1 MSPALVNGSGGGGGG
16 STGALTLRRGPI
28 AAEFQGPGPA
38 AVALPSTIGK
48 STSESTKGRAPAFS
62 FGIRHNP
69 GKTSLGPG
77 PGQYNVA
84 RLHHKGKDDG
94 PAPSISGRP
103 KESKHDITPAPGD
116 YNPEKGGKFIG
127 ESSPSFTFGA
137 KVKDERKDN
146 LPDTHNLF
154 SIVAM
159 SSRHDVVAAESINL
173 LNSFFVWALFCVGD
187 SCRVVP
193 RDAIPRP
200 APNAYSLPPALGTGL
215 APAFSISGR
224 GKSPI
229 DERVLNPGP
238 GAYESGN
245 QDKYKARSPSY
256 SISSRTNIPTDQT
269 QKPGPGA
276 HSPEK
281 IKQESSPAHTF
292 GVKHSPYL
300 GKLKGL

>member
-103 KESKHDITPAPGD
+103 KESRHDITPAPGD
-116 YNPEKGGKFIG
+116 YNPEKGGKFVG

-146 LPDTHNLF
+146 L
-154 SIVAM
+154 
-159 SSRHDVVAAESINL
+159 
-173 LNSFFVWALFCVGD
+173 
-187 SCRVVP
+187 
-193 RDAIPRP
+193 P

-292 GVKHSPYL
+292 GMKHSPYL